1 MQLRDRLLKMQLQK
15 EIETA
20 QVLESEGKIR
30 EASEHYLKAAGI
42 YRRVAYDSP
51 MGTADE
57 VFRMASQYENFS
69 RAMINRAAMRSMRT
83 GDSGKPEEEHGKQ
96 IDDLIVSQKPGTVWD
111 DIGGLEDIKTEIKEA
126 IILPFVGSKPEYV
139 KCPRTILLYGP
150 PGTGKTLLAKASSN
164 TLSATFFEARISSL
178 LSKYFGESS
187 KLVNALFT
195 KARRMQPSLI
205 FIDELDSLALS
216 RDSSMDESTRRVLGQ
231 LLTEVE
237 GFATSTEDKVLI
249 MGATNKPWDL
259 DDAILSRF
267 QKKIYIPLPDLV
279 ARKII
284 LQIHLHGADL
294 SKIEIGGLARD
305 TEGFSGRDIANLC
318 QEAVSK
324 MILELNTS
332 MEQLTVKELETYQLA
347 HRPLVE
353 GDFEAAR
360 EKIKPSTQK
369 DDLEKYAEWKDEF
382 GG

>member
-1 MQLRDRLLKMQLQK
+1 
-15 EIETA
+15 
-20 QVLESEGKIR
+20 
-30 EASEHYLKAAGI
+30 
-42 YRRVAYDSP
+42 
-51 MGTADE
+51 
-57 VFRMASQYENFS
+57 
-69 RAMINRAAMRSMRT
+69 
-83 GDSGKPEEEHGKQ
+83 
-96 IDDLIVSQKPGTVWD
+96 
-111 DIGGLEDIKTEIKEA
+111 
-126 IILPFVGSKPEYV
+126 
-139 KCPRTILLYGP
+139 
-150 PGTGKTLLAKASSN
+150 
-164 TLSATFFEARISSL
+164 
-178 LSKYFGESS
+178 
-187 KLVNALFT
+187 
-195 KARRMQPSLI
+195 
-205 FIDELDSLALS
+205 
-216 RDSSMDESTRRVLGQ
+216 MDESTRRVLGQ

-305 TEGFSGRDIANLC
+305 TEGVSGRDIANLC

-347 HRPLVE
+347 HRPLVK
-353 GDFEAAR
+353 GDFEAAH

-369 DDLEKYAEWKDEF
+369 DDLEKYTEWKGEF